1 MDNGDGVL
9 VESFQNGDDESF
21 EILIVKHRA
30 KALSFAQRYVH
41 DIYTA
46 EDIVQES
53 FADIYVY
60 KERYKNTYSFKTYL
74 FTIIRNKSIDYIRK
88 NKNVLLGE
96 NGPDNFEITPEDKY
110 LEKEKNSIVRNMI
123 NELSEDY
130 RTIIYL
136 IEYYNFSYEE
146 ASKIMGKNL
155 GQIKIL
161 VYRARKKLK
170 TMLEKEM

>member
-1 MDNGDGVL
+1 MDNEDSALVKKFQAGD
-9 VESFQNGDDESF
+9 NESF
-21 EILIVKHRA
+21 EKLIVKHRA

-41 DIYTA
+41 DPYEA
-46 EDIVQES
+46 EDIVQEC

-60 KERYKNTYSFKTYL
+60 RERYKNTYSFKTYL

-88 NKNVLLGE
+88 SKNFYPYE
-96 NGPDNFEITPEDKY
+96 NYNGKSEETPEEKY
-110 LEKEKNSIVRNMI
+110 LEKERNNLVREMV
-123 NELSEDY
+123 NELRDDY
-130 RTIIYL
+130 KTIIYL
-136 IEYYNFSYEE
+136 VEYYDFSYDE

-170 TMLEKEM
+170 IMLEKEV

>member
-1 MDNGDGVL
+1 MLNEDSHLIKKFQAGDN
-9 VESFQNGDDESF
+9 ESF
-21 EILIVKHRA
+21 EKLIIKHRG

-41 DIYTA
+41 DPYEA

-60 KERYKNTYSFKTYL
+60 RERYKNTYSYKTYL

-88 NKNVLLGE
+88 SKNIYAYE
-96 NGPDNFEITPEDKY
+96 NYNEKLEATPEEKY
-110 LEKEKNSIVRNMI
+110 LEKEKNNLVRDMV
-123 NELSEDY
+123 NELRDDY
-130 RTIIYL
+130 KTIIYL
-136 IEYYNFSYEE
+136 IEYYDFSYDE

-170 TMLEKEM
+170 TMLEKEV